1 MCIELVMLSNH
12 LILCHPLLRLPSVI
26 PGIRVFPSESALH
39 IRWPKYWSFHLPYQ
53 SFQWIFRIDWFDL
66 LQSKGLSRFCS
77 STTVWKH
84 QFFSAPCSA
93 FFMVQFSTS
102 VNDYWKNLSLGV
114 YGPLLAKPYPCFLI
128 CCLGLSSLSF
138 QGALLCMTSANL

>member
-1 MCIELVMLSNH
+1 MLFNH
-12 LILCHPLLRLPSVI
+12 LVLCCPLLLWPSVF
-26 PGIRVFPSESALH
+26 PSIRVFSTKLALQ
-39 IRWPKYWSFHLPYQ
+39 IRWSNYWSFSICPSNEYSGL
-53 SFQWIFRIDWFDL
+53 ICFRIDWFDL

-84 QFFSAPCSA
+84 QFFSVPCSV

>member
-1 MCIELVMLSNH
+1 MLFNH
-12 LILCHPLLRLPSVI
+12 LILCCPLLLWPS
-26 PGIRVFPSESALH
+26 VFPSIKVFSIKLAFQ
-39 IRWPKYWSFHLPYQ
+39 IRWSNYWNFSISPSNEYSGL
-53 SFQWIFRIDWFDL
+53 ICFRIDWFDL

-77 STTVWKH
+77 NTTEWKH
-84 QFFSAPCSA
+84 QFFSAGCSA
-93 FFMVQFSTS
+93 LFMVQFSTS
-102 VNDYWKNLSLGV
+102 VNDYWKNLSFGV